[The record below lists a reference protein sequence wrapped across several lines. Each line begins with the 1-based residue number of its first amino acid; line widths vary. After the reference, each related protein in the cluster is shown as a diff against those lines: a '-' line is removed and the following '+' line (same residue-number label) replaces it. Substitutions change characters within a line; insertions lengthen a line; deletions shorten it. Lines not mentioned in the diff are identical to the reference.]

1 MEQMRTR
8 CLPSMTNHE
17 VEEYLKRSDIII
29 IPVGVAEMHG
39 AYPLDCEYVMAEA
52 YARLIAEQV
61 DGLVLPNLVYF
72 HPGATQIGRGT
83 VHMSMENGFRYVT
96 AIAESLLQQGFRRQI
111 YIPGHQPTSQFLL
124 PLITEFFDNN
134 KVPLFYLDMM
144 AYLVANGKMEPLSF
158 EAMRQPQILSTPER
172 MGDHAKWIGS
182 YKICGRI
189 NDFPTGAEANDPE
202 SLAGAN
208 DPEEGQKA
216 LFRLLASRP
225 TLLSCSPAFYYT
237 HCSDHGSAP
246 LPQTREE
253 IEREG
258 EIGEKWMRD
267 QIDSCDFVS
276 LFEDLKIVDKYMN
289 KEIMEKHG
297 DHLPRNKWSPNVSKE
312 V

>member
-1 MEQMRTR
+1 MKQMRTR

-158 EAMRQPQILSTPER
+158 EAMRQSVWVTTPSGLAPIRFAAASTTSPPEPRQMTLSPSR
-172 MGDHAKWIGS
+172 APMIPRRVRRLCSVCW
-182 YKICGRI
+182 
-189 NDFPTGAEANDPE
+189 P
-202 SLAGAN
+202 LA
-208 DPEEGQKA
+208 P
-216 LFRLLASRP
+216 R
-225 TLLSCSPAFYYT
+225 CSPALLPST
-237 HCSDHGSAP
+237 IPIAATTAAP
-246 LPQTREE
+246 LCLKPARKSRERAKSAKSGCA
-253 IEREG
+253 IRLTAATLSACSR
-258 EIGEKWMRD
+258 I
-267 QIDSCDFVS
+267 
-276 LFEDLKIVDKYMN
+276 
-289 KEIMEKHG
+289 
-297 DHLPRNKWSPNVSKE
+297 
-312 V
+312 